1 MTKILLDIG
10 ADINSGQLLASAANT
25 NNFNLSIFLI
35 EHGLVCDERDIEV
48 WRWRDEGQFMRLKG
62 CIEAHSF
69 SLK

>member
-10 ADINSGQLLASAANT
+10 ADINAGPLLASAANI

-35 EHGLVCDERDIEV
+35 EHGLVCDESDIEV
-48 WRWRDEGQFMRLKG
+48 WRWRDEGQFLRLKD
-62 CIEAHSF
+62 CVEAQSF